1 MTETMTHIPGMNA
14 ASDKAVFLRGPIR
27 DTAERL
33 VDIESFRWSAM
44 SLAALRSLLVALAVA
59 LALSPTS
66 AAGEAQPLT
75 VGIYDCPP
83 FAIRGEAGDFTG
95 LSVFLWEK
103 IAVALGRDF
112 EIVERDLQALL
123 EATGAGEIDVGVSCL
138 SITPQR
144 EQQVDFSHSFYETHL
159 AIAVRH
165 PEPLQAVMAAL
176 TNRDVLLVIGG
187 VLAAASLVGGI
198 YYMLEHRLNPKLYSR
213 ETRAGRIVEG
223 FILGLLFI
231 TKGPVNY
238 YEFKTL
244 AGRVLTVLLA
254 VATTVF
260 IASFTA
266 IMASAFTV
274 DRLRSDIR
282 GPNDLSRVSVG
293 VKEAT
298 TSEAFLLDRAIPRR
312 GFVETADALQAR
324 AQGEIDAVVGDDPVL
339 RYEIRQGRKA
349 GRFERIEVLPH
360 QFERQNYGLVL
371 PDNSPL
377 VEAVNRA
384 LLDTRESPQWRRAL
398 ELYLGVAP

>member
-1 MTETMTHIPGMNA
+1 MFPPPLRHLPVVLAVLLGAGVTPA
-14 ASDKAVFLRGPIR
+14 AS
-27 DTAERL
+27 
-33 VDIESFRWSAM
+33 
-44 SLAALRSLLVALAVA
+44 
-59 LALSPTS
+59 
-66 AAGEAQPLT
+66 QPLT
-75 VGIYDCPP
+75 VGVYDCPP
-83 FAIRGEAGDFTG
+83 FAIRDDAGDFTG
-95 LSVFLWEK
+95 LSVFLWEQV
-103 IAVALGRDF
+103 AVALGRDF
-112 EIVERDLQALL
+112 EIVERDLPALL
-123 EATGAGEIDVGVSCL
+123 DEARAREIDVGVSCI

-144 EQQVDFSHSFYETHL
+144 EEWLDFSHSFYETHL

-165 PEPLQAVMAAL
+165 PEPFQAIIAAL
-176 TNRDVLLVIGG
+176 TNRDVLVVLAG
-187 VLAAASLVGGI
+187 VLAAASLVGAI

-231 TKGPVNY
+231 TRGPVNY

-298 TSEAFLLDRAIPRR
+298 TSEAFLLERAIARR
-312 GFVETADALQAR
+312 AFVSTADALDALAR
-324 AQGEIDAVVGDDPVL
+324 GEIDAVVGDDPVL
-339 RYEIRQGRKA
+339 RYEIRRGREA
-349 GRFERIEVLPH
+349 GRFERIEILPH

-371 PDNSPL
+371 PDDSLL
-377 VEAVNRA
+377 VEEVNRA
-384 LLDTRESPQWRRAL
+384 LLATRESAQWRRAL
-398 ELYLGVAP
+398 ELYLGLPP